1 MATRLFKIFTKFKLQ
16 MKVSTHGLDFPKFYA
31 NPLQTE
37 RDINTEKDE
46 KSVWNFRYFFAYT
59 RQTLFW
65 LRFSLITW
73 SILNQIGSF
82 MARI

>member
-16 MKVSTHGLDFPKFYA
+16 MKASTHGLNFPKFYA

-37 RDINTEKDE
+37 GDINTQSDE
-46 KSVWNFRYFFAYT
+46 KSVWDFRYFLAYT

-65 LRFSLITW
+65 LRFCLITW